1 MSSCCLLTDLYTVAI
16 FSFLNA
22 DFINNLDPMNRI
34 FSSVQQIQP
43 ISDTLCGV
51 YSTVNAMFS
60 RFTDIDLFVFLTTL
74 PMFTAIVLRLFT
86 VKTAVCYHR

>member
-1 MSSCCLLTDLYTVAI
+1 MLPLTDLYTVAI

-43 ISDTLCGV
+43 ISSFLNFDKKKLT
-51 YSTVNAMFS
+51 NASDNLEYIPQFMQC
-60 RFTDIDLFVFLTTL
+60 FLVSQ
-74 PMFTAIVLRLFT
+74 I
-86 VKTAVCYHR
+86 